1 MIGFLF
7 ILLPE
12 VQTDMDFNDIADAFL
27 RANLPGSPAELHG
40 LVCGRISGGHHAG
53 GEQLITMVCQLLDV
67 ASERVEDLG
76 DTLLDLHHF
85 SLESI
90 NSSTYEFQPL
100 LPDDEI
106 ELNQRLLSLGEWCQ
120 GFLFGL
126 GSAGLS
132 GETALTGEIADA
144 LGDLAAISQIGALDE
159 ESEEDEVS
167 YTELVEYVRVAV
179 LLVYAELNKKVD
191 DPLSPTLH

>member
-1 MIGFLF
+1 MN
-7 ILLPE
+7 
-12 VQTDMDFNDIADAFL
+12 MDFNDIADAFL

-40 LVCGRISGGHHAG
+40 LLCGRISGGQHAG
-53 GEQLITMVCQLLDV
+53 GEELITMVCQLLDV
-67 ASERVEDLG
+67 VTERVEDLG
-76 DTLLDLHHF
+76 DVLPDLHLF

-90 NSSTYEFQPL
+90 SSGTYEFQPL
-100 LPDDEI
+100 LPGDEV

-132 GETALTGEIADA
+132 DDTTLTGDIADA
-144 LGDLAAISQIGALDE
+144 LGDLAAISQIGTLDE

>member
-1 MIGFLF
+1 M
-7 ILLPE
+7 E
-12 VQTDMDFNDIADAFL
+12 FNDIADAFL

-40 LVCGRISGGHHAG
+40 LLCGRISGGHHDG
-53 GEQLITMVCQLLDV
+53 GEQLMTMVRQLLDV
-67 ASERVEDLG
+67 ETERVEDLG
-76 DTLLDLHHF
+76 DVLPELHRF
-85 SLESI
+85 SLGSI
-90 NSSTYEFQPL
+90 SSGTYEFQPL
-100 LPDDEI
+100 LPGDEV

-132 GETALTGEIADA
+132 GEDALTGDIADA
-144 LGDLAAISQIGALDE
+144 LGDLAAISQIGTLNE

-179 LLVYAELNKKVD
+179 LLVYAELNKVD
-191 DPLSPTLH
+191 DPLSRTLH